1 MLKFIGIFMGT
12 NCALSLSIFSY
23 TPIGMRLYKIP
34 TSRREGVASTIWRGR
49 CCIHKFRGR
58 AYTLKIRGKD
68 YNLKIRGKD
77 YNLKIR
83 GGDYNLKIRGG
94 DYNLDRISEV
104 LYTQTVDVMFYISS
118 RVKRK

>member
-68 YNLKIRGKD
+68 YNLKIRG
-77 YNLKIR
+77 
-83 GGDYNLKIRGG
+83 GDYNLKIRGG